1 MSLALINISLLLI
14 LLILE
19 VKSFTPQTSIL
30 SVRSN
35 PLGISTKQDLIPVK
49 LGISEKY
56 PNTRIMTYIDINKDK
71 L

>member
-1 MSLALINISLLLI
+1 MSLALISKALLLTLFI
-14 LLILE
+14 LD

-30 SVRSN
+30 DVRSN
-35 PLGISTKQDLIPVK
+35 PLGMSSKQDLIPVK

-56 PNTRIMTYIDINKDK
+56 PNTRIMTYIDLNKDK

>member
-1 MSLALINISLLLI
+1 MGLTLISFVFIIFI
-14 LLILE
+14 LNKIQC
-19 VKSFTPQTSIL
+19 FTPNIGVSD
-30 SVRSN
+30 VRSN
-35 PLGISTKQDLIPVK
+35 PLGISSKQDLIPVR